1 MNDAPVLV
9 RTEGHVQ
16 VVTINRPKVR
26 NAINLEVA
34 KALAEAMADFDARAE
49 LHVCVLT
56 GSGGNFCSGMDL
68 KAFAHDGVQPRI
80 EGRGFAGL
88 CEVPPRKPLIAAV
101 EGYAVAGGFEIVLT
115 CDLVVASRS
124 ASFGLPEVS
133 RGLVASA
140 GGLMR
145 LAHRLPIGLALEMAL
160 TGAPITAVQA
170 HGWGLAGRSARC
182 GAGSGRGHR
191 RQRAA
196 GCRSEQRDRD
206 GLAHLD
212 RRRDVC
218 EAGTAVAI
226 HPQIVRCT
234 RRRCSLRGKAQRR
247 LARALGAQAHADFK
261 LQSS

>member
-88 CEVPPRKPLIAAV
+88 CEAPPTKPLIAAV

-115 CDLVVASRS
+115 CDLIVASRS

-160 TGAPITAVQA
+160 TGEPITAVQA
-170 HGWGLAGRSARC
+170 HGWGLVNRLVEPGEALAAALALAAVIDANAPLAVAVSKEIVRASRTWTDGEMFAKQEPLSQAIHKSSDAREGAAAFTEKRSAVWQ
-182 GAGSGRGHR
+182 GR
-191 RQRAA
+191 
-196 GCRSEQRDRD
+196 
-206 GLAHLD
+206 
-212 RRRDVC
+212 
-218 EAGTAVAI
+218 
-226 HPQIVRCT
+226 
-234 RRRCSLRGKAQRR
+234 
-247 LARALGAQAHADFK
+247 
-261 LQSS
+261 